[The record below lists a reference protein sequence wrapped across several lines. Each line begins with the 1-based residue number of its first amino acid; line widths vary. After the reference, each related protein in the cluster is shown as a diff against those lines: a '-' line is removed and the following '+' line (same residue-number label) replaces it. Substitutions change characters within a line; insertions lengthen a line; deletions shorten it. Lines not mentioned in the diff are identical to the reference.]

1 MVLDVNGGITMVSF
15 LNFIIMF
22 VFVGVLLF
30 GLVQSKKHSFI
41 AGVYSFLLLIINQLY
56 LFISPFITNSII
68 ENFMLNNPET
78 SAITVGEF
86 ALLLSFIPQTIQ
98 IIAYTILIVG
108 LYKMWNEKSHRHKKD
123 VKLTEA

>member
-1 MVLDVNGGITMVSF
+1 
-15 LNFIIMF
+15 
-22 VFVGVLLF
+22 
-30 GLVQSKKHSFI
+30 
-41 AGVYSFLLLIINQLY
+41 
-56 LFISPFITNSII
+56 
-68 ENFMLNNPET
+68 MLNNPET